1 MKKYITI
8 AIVTLI
14 VLMSIQIVVQ
24 DRKIERLTDEVERYR
39 NNTETLLSDVQTY
52 KVRDSLNAAKVQSLE
67 LTQKEFEKYRTDD
80 AALIRELKTK
90 NRDLTAV
97 NDAQAQTIID
107 LRAVPKDTVVIRD
120 SIPIPAVS
128 VKCGDEWYDFRGLLT
143 ESEFTGTLE
152 NRESL
157 LLSETVRYKK
167 FLFWKTK
174 KILDRETEVVSRN
187 PHTKIVNVESIVI
200 EK

>member
-8 AIVTLI
+8 AIVALI

-24 DRKIERLTDEVERYR
+24 DRKIERLTDDVERYR

-67 LTQKEFEKYRTDD
+67 LTQKEFEKYRADD
-80 AALIRELKTK
+80 AALIRELKAK

-128 VKCGDEWYDFRGLLT
+128 VQCGDEWYDFRGLLT

>member
-8 AIVTLI
+8 AIVALI

-24 DRKIERLTDEVERYR
+24 DRKIERLTDDVERYR

-67 LTQKEFEKYRTDD
+67 LTQKEFEKYRADD
-80 AALIRELKTK
+80 AALIRELKAK

-107 LRAVPKDTVVIRD
+107 LRAVPKDTVVILD

-167 FLFWKTK
+167 VLFWKTK

>member
-8 AIVTLI
+8 AIVALI

-24 DRKIERLTDEVERYR
+24 DRKIERLTDDVERYR

-67 LTQKEFEKYRTDD
+67 LTQKEFEKYRADD
-80 AALIRELKTK
+80 AALIRELKAK